1 MLPTTLGKATSNDIF
16 TNYLNFFYI
25 NTLNRSKGNLGKFS
39 MQQSLQH
46 QSRKVLY
53 WHIIGIVGGLIVAWY
68 IYKLRYVKFIILIII
83 FLILIGI
90 ISCAACRGDFLL
102 IAPGHWSMLTQWPL
116 QSAISGMVM
125 IMMVTRLSWM
135 VSDEGVRH
143 TASKSWESST
153 WGPYFS
159 YLDCDLT
166 WGTNFSFL
174 VPAVS
179 CSFSHCSFS
188 VSKTLGI
195 NQWTFLVL
203 NLI

>member
-16 TNYLNFFYI
+16 TNHFNF
-25 NTLNRSKGNLGKFS
+25 L
-39 MQQSLQH
+39 
-46 QSRKVLY
+46 
-53 WHIIGIVGGLIVAWY
+53 
-68 IYKLRYVKFIILIII
+68 YKLWTALKVIWVNSQCNNLSNRQGRFFSDTLVLWVDWLLLDICKERSLWFIILIVI

-125 IMMVTRLSWM
+125 IMMMTRLSWM
-135 VSDEGVRH
+135 VSDEGVRRS
-143 TASKSWESST
+143 ASKRLEKST
-153 WGPYFS
+153 CGPYFS
-159 YLDCDLT
+159 VLACNLI
-166 WGTNFSFL
+166 WGTNFSFW

-195 NQWTFLVL
+195 NQRTFVVHFESH
-203 NLI
+203 

>member
-16 TNYLNFFYI
+16 TNHFNF
-25 NTLNRSKGNLGKFS
+25 L
-39 MQQSLQH
+39 
-46 QSRKVLY
+46 
-53 WHIIGIVGGLIVAWY
+53 
-68 IYKLRYVKFIILIII
+68 YKLWTALKVIWVNSQCNNLSNRQGRFFSDTLLLWVDWLLLDIFKEISLWFIILIVI

>member
-16 TNYLNFFYI
+16 TNQFKFLYILWTALKVIWVNSQCNNLSNSEGRFFSD
-25 NTLNRSKGNLGKFS
+25 TLVLWVDWLLLDICKERSL
-39 MQQSLQH
+39 
-46 QSRKVLY
+46 
-53 WHIIGIVGGLIVAWY
+53 W
-68 IYKLRYVKFIILIII
+68 FIILIVI

-125 IMMVTRLSWM
+125 IMMMTRLSWM
-135 VSDEGVRH
+135 VSDEGVRRS
-143 TASKSWESST
+143 ASKRLEKST
-153 WGPYFS
+153 CGPYFS
-159 YLDCDLT
+159 VLACNLI
-166 WGTNFSFL
+166 WGTNFSFW

-195 NQWTFLVL
+195 NQRTFVVHFESH
-203 NLI
+203 